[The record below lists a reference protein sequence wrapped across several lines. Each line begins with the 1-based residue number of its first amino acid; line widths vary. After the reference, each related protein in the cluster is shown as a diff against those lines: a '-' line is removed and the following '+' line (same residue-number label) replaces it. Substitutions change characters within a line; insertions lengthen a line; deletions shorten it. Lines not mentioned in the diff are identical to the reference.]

1 VMSQVVSDPR
11 LAVAIAGLSFR
22 NPFFVASGPTTH
34 SADQIARACELGWAG
49 ASIKLT
55 FDPPPYINR
64 VPRYGYF
71 EGAGQGF
78 LSFTAERRLAFD
90 EGLELV
96 RQSLPRVSKDF
107 VVMAN
112 YSYAGDA
119 GVEGWVN
126 MARGFVD
133 AGCHALEVNL
143 GCPNM
148 SFNRQLTGD
157 YDASDPKS
165 GASVGMVPELTA
177 EIVKATR
184 EAVSVPVFVKL
195 TPEGGQL
202 GSVSKAAYEA
212 GADAV
217 GSNAN
222 RLAIPPIDIY
232 NPKQSCYHLQ
242 QEVSMSCMSG
252 PWAKPLALRDLFE
265 IRKRNGPDVRAVA
278 TGGCETWSD
287 AIEFA
292 LFGADLIGICTA
304 ILAHGFGIIEG
315 LVEGV
320 LRYMDRMG
328 HERWGD
334 MRGLLVNEVKS
345 APALT
350 LYPGHARCKD
360 PNLSAPC
367 KAACPDQVP
376 AQAYVEKVAD
386 RDFEEAFRLITAK
399 SPLQAVCGYICAHPC
414 ETSCTRGDVD
424 EPIRI
429 RDIKRFVLEYGA
441 AQGWQ
446 PEVDRL
452 PETGKK
458 VAVIGSG
465 PAGIACAWDLARAGH
480 AVTIFEAA
488 KQPGGMLRY
497 GVPSFR
503 LPAAVLDSEI
513 AAVRKLGVKIRTNR
527 RLGKDVTLGGLKA
540 EGFDAVFLGLGCQSG
555 RVLGCPGDDARGVVS
570 AVDFLCNYR
579 RGKKT
584 EVGETVAVI
593 GGGFTAVDA
602 ARTAQRLGAEQVF
615 LCYRRTR
622 DEMPAVP
629 DEVYEAE
636 EEGVRVMYLVAPVE
650 VQKKRGK
657 VVGIKMRLHTLGEPD
672 ASGRR
677 RPDPVSETEFALPC
691 DMVINALGQVVA
703 EGLEGLSLTCDGT
716 IAADPATGATN
727 LEGVF
732 AGGDAATGTDT
743 VIAAVASGRRA
754 AVSIDIALTGGNPF
768 LGYAPALTEV
778 SKDKVLARTRISQR
792 EGRVP
797 LELRAPLSRRTDF
810 ETYTPVLTEEE
821 AVKEAS
827 RCLGCGCGVGCGLCY
842 QICTHF
848 AVERTGLDQYQMD
861 EEKCLACGMCF
872 RRCPNQNIEMVRLEG
887 TV

>member
-1 VMSQVVSDPR
+1 VMSQVVDDPR
-11 LAVAIAGLSFR
+11 LAVVIAGLSFR

-64 VPRYGYF
+64 VPRYAYF
-71 EGAGQGF
+71 EGPGQGF
-78 LSFTAERRLAFD
+78 LSFTAEKRLAF
-90 EGLELV
+90 EQGLELV
-96 RQSLPRVSKDF
+96 RQSLSRVSKDF

-126 MARGFVD
+126 MAKGFVN
-133 AGCHALEVNL
+133 AGCQALEVNL

-157 YDASDPKS
+157 YDANDPKS

-232 NPKQSCYHLQ
+232 NPRQSCYHLQ

-265 IRKRNGPDVRAVA
+265 IRKRNGLRVHAIA

-292 LFGADLIGICTA
+292 LFGADLIGVCTA
-304 ILAHGFGIIEG
+304 ILAHGFGIIGG

-320 LRYMDRMG
+320 LRYMDRMSYG
-328 HERWGD
+328 RWGD
-334 MRGLLVNEVKS
+334 MRGLLVSEVKS

-350 LYPGHARCKD
+350 LYPGYARCKD
-360 PNLSAPC
+360 QYLSGPC

-386 RDFEEAFRLITAK
+386 RNFEEAFRLITAK
-399 SPLQAVCGYICAHPC
+399 SPLQSVCGYICAHPC
-414 ETSCTRGDVD
+414 ETNCTRGEVD
-424 EPIRI
+424 EAIRI

-441 AQGWQ
+441 KQGWQ

-452 PETGKK
+452 PKTGKQ

-465 PAGIACAWDLARAGH
+465 PAGIAAAWDLARAGH
-480 AVTIFEAA
+480 AVVIFEAQ
-488 KQPGGMLRY
+488 KEPGGMLRY
-497 GVPSFR
+497 GIPSFR
-503 LPAAVLDSEI
+503 LPVAVLENEI
-513 AAVRKLGVKIRTNR
+513 AALKKLGVKIRTNK
-527 RLGKDVTLGGLKA
+527 RLGKDVTLVGLK
-540 EGFDAVFLGLGCQSG
+540 EQGFDAVFLGIGCQAGRALGC
-555 RVLGCPGDDARGVVS
+555 LGEHARGVVS
-570 AVDFLCNYR
+570 AVDFLSSF
-579 RGKKT
+579 RGGKRT
-584 EVGETVAVI
+584 AVGETVAVV

-602 ARTAQRLGAEQVF
+602 ARTAQRLGAKQVF

-629 DEVYEAE
+629 EEVYEAE

-650 VQKKRGK
+650 VQKERGR
-657 VVGIKMRLHTLGEPD
+657 VVGIRMRVHTLGEPD

-677 RPDPVSETEFALPC
+677 RPDPVTETDFALPC

-703 EGLEGLSLTCDGT
+703 EDVEGVSLARDGH
-716 IAADPATGATN
+716 IAVDPATGATD

-754 AVSIDIALTGGNPF
+754 AVSIDTALTDGNPY
-768 LGYAPALTEV
+768 LQYAPTLTEV
-778 SKDKVLARTRISQR
+778 PKDNVLARTRILQR

-797 LELRAPLSRRTDF
+797 LELRAPASRKADF
-810 ETYTPVLTEEE
+810 GTYTPALTEEQ

-861 EEKCLACGMCF
+861 EQKCLACGMCF